1 MSLIHELSQTT
12 AQAQLETERLVDSL
26 VAKEKDLLFGN
37 QRINQALQ
45 VRFTQQCRMAAQN
58 ERNSCSMEVRLSDE
72 IKNRD
77 GAKDVTEQKL
87 WTMLAEVGLHDGT
100 VVEQPDPF
108 SIDMYDFLVRATW
121 PVADA
126 ASPKEASPE
135 RARGT
140 SITCPI
146 CHEQRPAVVLMPCG
160 HVVCRNCRRCRKF
173 RQCPMCRGPENLQ
186 LCNLEGGESPALQ
199 PRRRKTSSFAMHKVV
214 PRVWRRPQNPHSIKA
229 MSLIHELSQTTA
241 QARRH
246 AAERKRLYDLETER
260 LVVQLVATEKER
272 FPEACRKAARNQK
285 NNCYIG
291 VKLSDEV
298 KNRTGAR
305 VLTEQKLRAMLV
317 ELGFH
322 NGSVERPG
330 PHYFLVGATWPVAD
344 AADQASTKRR
354 RRTSPERAG
363 GTFITCPICHEHRPA
378 VVLMPCGHVVCQD
391 CQRGQQFRQCPMCR
405 RSVFSASDGLFMD

>member
-1 MSLIHELSQTT
+1 MARFRRLKVEETKKETAVRVLRLLLWCCIDGHVCFFWPSPLHPDLARPQNRHTFKAMSLIHELSQTT

-173 RQCPMCRGPENLQ
+173 RQCPMCRGPV
-186 LCNLEGGESPALQ
+186 S
-199 PRRRKTSSFAMHKVV
+199 
-214 PRVWRRPQNPHSIKA
+214 
-229 MSLIHELSQTTA
+229 
-241 QARRH
+241 
-246 AAERKRLYDLETER
+246 
-260 LVVQLVATEKER
+260 
-272 FPEACRKAARNQK
+272 
-285 NNCYIG
+285 
-291 VKLSDEV
+291 
-298 KNRTGAR
+298 
-305 VLTEQKLRAMLV
+305 
-317 ELGFH
+317 
-322 NGSVERPG
+322 
-330 PHYFLVGATWPVAD
+330 
-344 AADQASTKRR
+344 
-354 RRTSPERAG
+354 
-363 GTFITCPICHEHRPA
+363 
-378 VVLMPCGHVVCQD
+378 
-391 CQRGQQFRQCPMCR
+391 
-405 RSVFSASDGLFMD
+405 SASNGLFMDWRPRPCCPAVGRRRSSGWKLQAWLLWPSFVIWGVRTQCISEVACSQLPSANSVNSERQMFCWFCVWILEFGVVLHMSLQTSKW

>member
-1 MSLIHELSQTT
+1 MFFWPSPLRPDVQGHKILI
-12 AQAQLETERLVDSL
+12 
-26 VAKEKDLLFGN
+26 
-37 QRINQALQ
+37 
-45 VRFTQQCRMAAQN
+45 
-58 ERNSCSMEVRLSDE
+58 
-72 IKNRD
+72 
-77 GAKDVTEQKL
+77 
-87 WTMLAEVGLHDGT
+87 
-100 VVEQPDPF
+100 
-108 SIDMYDFLVRATW
+108 
-121 PVADA
+121 
-126 ASPKEASPE
+126 
-135 RARGT
+135 
-140 SITCPI
+140 
-146 CHEQRPAVVLMPCG
+146 
-160 HVVCRNCRRCRKF
+160 
-173 RQCPMCRGPENLQ
+173 
-186 LCNLEGGESPALQ
+186 
-199 PRRRKTSSFAMHKVV
+199 
-214 PRVWRRPQNPHSIKA
+214 NPHTLKA

-272 FPEACRKAARNQK
+272 FPEACRNAARNQK
-285 NNCYIG
+285 NHCYIG

-305 VLTEQKLRAMLV
+305 VLTEQKLRAMLL

-322 NGSVERPG
+322 DGSVERPG